1 MTAMTSTIQPNPIV
15 ARWPLPAHYAGGVF
29 LGLIGF
35 GHLLALHVFNGA
47 DVAGEEVIN
56 ELGRNTTTALF
67 EGGREVTVFGL
78 NTGYSVALGLFGM
91 LFPLLAAVAVRAA
104 PELIARWSLFNWIC
118 AVTAGGTFWISCL
131 YFPETVV
138 AFAGLS
144 ALCYA
149 AVLAGGSPKSAYQR
163 RSAG

>member
-1 MTAMTSTIQPNPIV
+1 MTAMTTLPSATA
-15 ARWPLPAHYAGGVF
+15 ARWPLLTHYAGGTF

-56 ELGRNTTTALF
+56 ELSRNTTTALF

-78 NTGYSVALGLFGM
+78 NTGYSVALGMFGL
-91 LFPLLAAVAVRAA
+91 LFPLLAVVAVRAV
-104 PELIARWSLFNWIC
+104 PGLIARWSMFNWLC
-118 AVTAGGTFWISCL
+118 AVTACGTFWISCL

-149 AVLAGGSPKSAYQR
+149 AVLVGGPRMSAT
-163 RSAG
+163 

>member
-1 MTAMTSTIQPNPIV
+1 MTAMTSTAQPSATTP
-15 ARWPLPAHYAGGVF
+15 RWPVLTHYAGGVF
-29 LGLIGF
+29 LGLIGV
-35 GHLLALHVFNGA
+35 GHLLALHIFNGA

-56 ELGRNTTTALF
+56 ELSRNTTTALF

-91 LFPLLAAVAVRAA
+91 LFPLLAATAVRAA
-104 PELIARWSLFNWIC
+104 PGLLTRWSLFGAIC
-118 AVTAGGTFWISCL
+118 AAVAGGTFWISCL

-149 AVLAGGSPKSAYQR
+149 AVLVGGPRKSVN
-163 RSAG
+163 